1 MKEAQMPEKYMVVLK
16 DYQVRILEEV
26 LEAHREKLQQ
36 TPGHWAKSELK
47 ALKDIETALRRKAK
61 IH

>member
-1 MKEAQMPEKYMVVLK
+1 MPEKYMVVLK
-16 DYQVRILEEV
+16 DYQVKILKDV
-26 LEAHREKLQQ
+26 LESHQEKLQQ

-47 ALKDIETALRRKAK
+47 ALKDIETAFQRKAK